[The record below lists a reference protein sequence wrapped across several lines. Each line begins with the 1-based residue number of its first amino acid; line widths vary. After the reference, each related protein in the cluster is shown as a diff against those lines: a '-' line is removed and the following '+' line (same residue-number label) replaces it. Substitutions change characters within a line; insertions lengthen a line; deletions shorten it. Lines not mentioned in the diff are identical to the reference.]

1 MRGRGCYSEA
11 MLNFLIAVDFSDA
24 TSDVVDYA
32 GKLAATAGASLYL
45 LHVVEP
51 TIAYDVTGV
60 FTEDLAL
67 PLLNAD
73 ENCTIKQMAEARLQ
87 KMAEGIHIKWGVE
100 AQTIAVDEFDKAA
113 AIVEYAETHHADMI
127 VVGNHNHS
135 FLSSILLG
143 SVAESV
149 VRHSSVPVL
158 VVPFAEQEK
167 KK

>member
-1 MRGRGCYSEA
+1 

-32 GKLAATAGASLYL
+32 GKLAATAGAALHL
-45 LHVVEP
+45 FHVVEP
-51 TIAYDVTGV
+51 TIAYDVAGV

-67 PLLNAD
+67 PSLNAD
-73 ENCTIKQMAEARLQ
+73 ETCTIKQMAEARLD
-87 KMAEGIHIKWGVE
+87 KMSEGVRLKWGVS
-100 AQTIAVDEFDKAA
+100 AQATAVDEFDKAGA
-113 AIVEYAETHHADMI
+113 LLKYAGEHRIDMI

-149 VRHSSVPVL
+149 IRRSDIPVL
-158 VVPFAEQEK
+158 VVPFLEQGK
-167 KK
+167 KD